1 MTARGRE
8 TASSSP
14 SRRIFSIRIVR
25 CSSPRPE
32 TSKTVSSSVSL
43 TRNATLCFS
52 SRINRSRNCRLVT
65 NLPSRPASGEVFT
78 QKFMVNVGSSIA
90 IIGSACGFDRSH
102 RVAPMPISSMPLT
115 NTISPAF
122 DALQSFELVN
132 LVDFARQ
139 YVAAWAKA
147 QRNGLAFVQRAARD
161 AADADASNIARIVQ
175 RGDLQLQRPVW
186 VRSAHR
192 DILQDGFKQR
202 L

>member
-1 MTARGRE
+1 MCLRGPRAARY
-8 TASSSP
+8 
-14 SRRIFSIRIVR
+14 SRKNSWSMWVR
-25 CSSPRPE
+25 
-32 TSKTVSSSVSL
+32 
-43 TRNATLCFS
+43 
-52 SRINRSRNCRLVT
+52 RSRSSAALPDLTDHTGCANADLFNAVNQHDIARLRT
-65 NLPSRPASGEVFT
+65 L
-78 QKFMVNVGSSIA
+78 
-90 IIGSACGFDRSH
+90 D
-102 RVAPMPISSMPLT
+102 
-115 NTISPAF
+115 F